1 MEPLTTFQIS
11 KLLHVDISTV
21 IDWIDSGKIPA
32 YKTPGGHRRIEI
44 NDLIDF
50 LKKYK
55 MPIPEELNATGNIQ
69 KTQNNIKKILI
80 VDDEEGI
87 LKFISIVIK
96 KFFKDVD
103 IELASDGF
111 VAGRKIAEFKP
122 DLIIL
127 DIRLPGMDGFE
138 VLKELKKEKMKII
151 IITAFASKEMK
162 EKIIKSG
169 AEGYL
174 IKPFTAEELKQ
185 KIENLI

>member
-1 MEPLTTFQIS
+1 M
-11 KLLHVDISTV
+11 H
-21 IDWIDSGKIPA
+21 
-32 YKTPGGHRRIEI
+32 
-44 NDLIDF
+44 
-50 LKKYK
+50 
-55 MPIPEELNATGNIQ
+55 
-69 KTQNNIKKILI
+69 
-80 VDDEEGI
+80 
-87 LKFISIVIK
+87 
-96 KFFKDVD
+96 

-111 VAGRKIAEFKP
+111 VTGRKIAEFKP